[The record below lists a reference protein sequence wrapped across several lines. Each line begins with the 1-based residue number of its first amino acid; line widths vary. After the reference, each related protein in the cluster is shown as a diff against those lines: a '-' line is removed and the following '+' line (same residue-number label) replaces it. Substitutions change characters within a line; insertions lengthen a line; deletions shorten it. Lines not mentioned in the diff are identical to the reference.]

1 MIINVKTIKYFF
13 TLLAFSCLLFSC
25 ASKETT
31 EVIISEPTPLV
42 VEPESNVEI
51 TEPEVIVQPEEVL
64 EPVEEINPE
73 PISKEDQEYSRSVTD
88 LGIDVSK
95 ETFNE
100 DKSEILEIIEKLS
113 GIMKNKDYAA
123 WLNYLTPESKTFW
136 SNQQNLALVSQR
148 LPIKNYR
155 LKNLQDYFEK
165 VFIPSR
171 IGRVVD
177 EIRYVSTTKV
187 KAVQYTEEQDII
199 YYYFEKIDG
208 RWYLH
213 LDTST

>member
-1 MIINVKTIKYFF
+1 MILSVKTIKLF
-13 TLLAFSCLLFSC
+13 LAILMTCCILVSCISD
-25 ASKETT
+25 EVEE
-31 EVIISEPTPLV
+31 EVITENSGLEETEKI
-42 VEPESNVEI
+42 VEI
-51 TEPEVIVQPEEVL
+51 QESLEPIPEVVP
-64 EPVEEINPE
+64 EPV
-73 PISKEDQEYSRSVTD
+73 ISKEDQEYSRSVTD
-88 LGIDVSK
+88 LGIEVSK

-113 GIMKNKDYAA
+113 GIMKHKDYAA

-136 SNQQNLALVSQR
+136 SNQQNLAIVSQR

-208 RWYLH
+208 RWFLH
-213 LDTST
+213 LDTTT

>member
-1 MIINVKTIKYFF
+1 MMLIVKTLKIFLISIF
-13 TLLAFSCLLFSC
+13 CILAFSCVSDE
-25 ASKETT
+25 K
-31 EVIISEPTPLV
+31 SE
-42 VEPESNVEI
+42 EI
-51 TEPEVIVQPEEVL
+51 TEENVPVAEQIIVEQPVVEIPVEIVQEPLSQEDL
-64 EPVEEINPE
+64 EYN
-73 PISKEDQEYSRSVTD
+73 RSVTD
-88 LGIDVSK
+88 LGVEVSK
-95 ETFNE
+95 ETFTE
-100 DKSEILEIIEKLS
+100 DKAEILEIIQKLDL
-113 GIMKNKDYAA
+113 IMKHKDYAA
-123 WLNYLTPESKTFW
+123 WLNYLTPESKSFW

-187 KAVQYTEEQDII
+187 KAVQYTEQQDII

-208 RWYLH
+208 RWFLH
-213 LDTST
+213 LDTTT

>member
-1 MIINVKTIKYFF
+1 M
-13 TLLAFSCLLFSC
+13 SCCLLFSC
-25 ASKETT
+25 AST
-31 EVIISEPTPLV
+31 EVEQEVV
-42 VEPESNVEI
+42 VEEI
-51 TEPEVIVQPEEVL
+51 PVVVVPEVPVENPETEVVVQPEEIIP
-64 EPVEEINPE
+64 EPV
-73 PISKEDQEYSRSVTD
+73 ISKEDQEYSRSVTD
-88 LGIDVSK
+88 LGIEVSK

-113 GIMKNKDYAA
+113 GIMKHKDYAA

-136 SNQQNLALVSQR
+136 SNQQNLAIVSQR

-199 YYYFEKIDG
+199 YYYFEKIDEFHTK
-208 RWYLH
+208 LI
-213 LDTST
+213 

>member
-1 MIINVKTIKYFF
+1 MTC
-13 TLLAFSCLLFSC
+13 CLLFSC
-25 ASKETT
+25 AST
-31 EVIISEPTPLV
+31 EVEQEVVVEEIPVV
-42 VEPESNVEI
+42 VEPEVPAELPKSPEPI
-51 TEPEVIVQPEEVL
+51 PEVVP
-64 EPVEEINPE
+64 EPV
-73 PISKEDQEYSRSVTD
+73 ISKEDQEYSRSVTD
-88 LGIDVSK
+88 LGIEVSK
-95 ETFNE
+95 ETFNT

-113 GIMKNKDYAA
+113 GIMKHKDYAA

-136 SNQQNLALVSQR
+136 SNQQNLAIVSQR

-213 LDTST
+213 LDTTT

>member
-1 MIINVKTIKYFF
+1 M
-13 TLLAFSCLLFSC
+13 SCCLLFSC
-25 ASKETT
+25 AST
-31 EVIISEPTPLV
+31 EVEQEVV
-42 VEPESNVEI
+42 VEEI
-51 TEPEVIVQPEEVL
+51 PVVVVPEVPVENPENEVVVQPEEIIPEHVEPIP
-64 EPVEEINPE
+64 EPV
-73 PISKEDQEYSRSVTD
+73 SKEDQEYSRSVTD
-88 LGIDVSK
+88 LGIEVSK

-113 GIMKNKDYAA
+113 GIMKHKDYAA

-136 SNQQNLALVSQR
+136 SNQQNLAIVSQR

-177 EIRYVSTTKV
+177 DNVQFIKPDTTKV

>member
-1 MIINVKTIKYFF
+1 MILSVKTIKLF
-13 TLLAFSCLLFSC
+13 LSILMSCCLLFSC
-25 ASKETT
+25 AST
-31 EVIISEPTPLV
+31 EVEQEVVVEEIPVV
-42 VEPESNVEI
+42 VEPEVPVELPKSPEPI
-51 TEPEVIVQPEEVL
+51 PEVVP
-64 EPVEEINPE
+64 EPV
-73 PISKEDQEYSRSVTD
+73 ISKEDQEYSRSVTD
-88 LGIDVSK
+88 LGIEVSK

-113 GIMKNKDYAA
+113 GIMKHKDYAA

-136 SNQQNLALVSQR
+136 SNQQNLAIVSQR

-213 LDTST
+213 LDTTT

>member
-1 MIINVKTIKYFF
+1 MILSVKTIKLF
-13 TLLAFSCLLFSC
+13 LSILMSCCLLFSC
-25 ASKETT
+25 AST
-31 EVIISEPTPLV
+31 EVEQEVVVEEIPVV
-42 VEPESNVEI
+42 VEPEVPAELPKSPEPI
-51 TEPEVIVQPEEVL
+51 PEVVP
-64 EPVEEINPE
+64 EPV
-73 PISKEDQEYSRSVTD
+73 ISKEDQEYSRSVTD
-88 LGIDVSK
+88 LGIEVSK

-113 GIMKNKDYAA
+113 GIMKHKDYAA

-136 SNQQNLALVSQR
+136 SNQQNLAIVSQR

>member
-1 MIINVKTIKYFF
+1 MTC
-13 TLLAFSCLLFSC
+13 CLLFSC
-25 ASKETT
+25 ASTDVEQ
-31 EVIISEPTPLV
+31 EVVVEEIPVV
-42 VEPESNVEI
+42 VEPEVPAELPKSPEPIPEI
-51 TEPEVIVQPEEVL
+51 IP
-64 EPVEEINPE
+64 EPV
-73 PISKEDQEYSRSVTD
+73 ISKEDQEYSRSVTD
-88 LGIDVSK
+88 LGIEVSK

-113 GIMKNKDYAA
+113 GIMKHKDYAA

-136 SNQQNLALVSQR
+136 SNQQNLAIVSQR

-213 LDTST
+213 LDTTT

>member
-1 MIINVKTIKYFF
+1 MMLIVKTIKIFLISIF
-13 TLLAFSCLLFSC
+13 CILAFSCVSDE
-25 ASKETT
+25 K
-31 EVIISEPTPLV
+31 SE
-42 VEPESNVEI
+42 EI
-51 TEPEVIVQPEEVL
+51 TEENVPVAEQIIVEQPVVEIPVEIVQEPLSQEDL
-64 EPVEEINPE
+64 EYN
-73 PISKEDQEYSRSVTD
+73 RSVTD
-88 LGIDVSK
+88 LGVEVSK
-95 ETFNE
+95 ETFTE
-100 DKSEILEIIEKLS
+100 DKAEILEIIQKLDL
-113 GIMKNKDYAA
+113 IMKHKDYAA
-123 WLNYLTPESKTFW
+123 WLNYLTPESKSFW

-187 KAVQYTEEQDII
+187 KAVQYTEQQDII

-208 RWYLH
+208 RWFLH
-213 LDTST
+213 LDTTT

>member
-1 MIINVKTIKYFF
+1 MTC
-13 TLLAFSCLLFSC
+13 CLLFSC
-25 ASKETT
+25 AST
-31 EVIISEPTPLV
+31 EVEQEVVVEEIPVV
-42 VEPESNVEI
+42 VEPEVPAELPKSPEPI
-51 TEPEVIVQPEEVL
+51 PEVVP
-64 EPVEEINPE
+64 EPV
-73 PISKEDQEYSRSVTD
+73 ISKEDQEYSRSVTD
-88 LGIDVSK
+88 LGIEVSK

-113 GIMKNKDYAA
+113 GIMKHKDYAA

-136 SNQQNLALVSQR
+136 SNQQNLAIVSQR

-213 LDTST
+213 LDTTT

>member
-1 MIINVKTIKYFF
+1 MIINVKSFKNILAILLCF
-13 TLLAFSCLLFSC
+13 TLFSC
-25 ASKETT
+25 ASKEVTPVIIEVEPVT
-31 EVIISEPTPLV
+31 PVIEEVVIEEVIQENETP
-42 VEPESNVEI
+42 I
-51 TEPEVIVQPEEVL
+51 QEEV
-64 EPVEEINPE
+64 VPE
-73 PISKEDQEYSRSVTD
+73 PSKEDLEYSRSVTD
-88 LGIDVSK
+88 LGIEVSK
-95 ETFNE
+95 ETFSE
-100 DKSEILEIIEKLS
+100 DKSEILEIIEKLD
-113 GIMKNKDYAA
+113 GIMKTKNYTS

-208 RWYLH
+208 RWMLH
-213 LDTST
+213 LDTTT

>member
-1 MIINVKTIKYFF
+1 MTC
-13 TLLAFSCLLFSC
+13 CLLFSC
-25 ASKETT
+25 AST
-31 EVIISEPTPLV
+31 EVEQEVVVEEIPVI
-42 VEPESNVEI
+42 VEPEVPVGLPKSPEPI
-51 TEPEVIVQPEEVL
+51 PEVVP
-64 EPVEEINPE
+64 EPV
-73 PISKEDQEYSRSVTD
+73 ISKEDQEYSRSVTD
-88 LGIDVSK
+88 LGIEVSK

-113 GIMKNKDYAA
+113 GIMKHKDYAA

-136 SNQQNLALVSQR
+136 SNQQNLAIVSQR

-177 EIRYVSTTKV
+177 EIRYVSTIKV

-213 LDTST
+213 LDTTT

>member
-1 MIINVKTIKYFF
+1 MKIFRN
-13 TLLAFSCLLFSC
+13 LFLILCCFLVISC
-25 ASKETT
+25 ASDENEQLSDVIEPVPVVEVE
-31 EVIISEPTPLV
+31 EVIP
-42 VEPESNVEI
+42 
-51 TEPEVIVQPEEVL
+51 
-64 EPVEEINPE
+64 EPVIEEIPVVME
-73 PISKEDQEYSRSVTD
+73 QISKEDQEYSRSVTD
-88 LGIDVSK
+88 LGVDISK
-95 ETFNE
+95 ETFSE
-100 DKSEILEIIEKLS
+100 DKAEILQIIEKLS
-113 GIMKNKDYAA
+113 AIMKYKDYAS
-123 WLNYLTPESKTFW
+123 WLNYLTQESREFW
-136 SNQQNLALVSQR
+136 SNQQNLAIVSQR

-199 YYYFEKIDG
+199 YYYFEKIND

-213 LDTST
+213 LDTTT

>member
-1 MIINVKTIKYFF
+1 MIISVKTIKLFLSILM
-13 TLLAFSCLLFSC
+13 TCCLLFSC
-25 ASKETT
+25 ASTDVEQ
-31 EVIISEPTPLV
+31 EVVVEEIPVV
-42 VEPESNVEI
+42 VEPEVPAELPKSPEPI
-51 TEPEVIVQPEEVL
+51 PEVVP
-64 EPVEEINPE
+64 EPV
-73 PISKEDQEYSRSVTD
+73 ISKEDQEYSRSVTD
-88 LGIDVSK
+88 LGIEVSK

-113 GIMKNKDYAA
+113 GIMKHKDYAA

-136 SNQQNLALVSQR
+136 SNQQNLAIVSQR

-213 LDTST
+213 LDTTT

>member
-1 MIINVKTIKYFF
+1 MILSVKTIKLFLSILM
-13 TLLAFSCLLFSC
+13 TCCLLFSC
-25 ASKETT
+25 AST
-31 EVIISEPTPLV
+31 EVEQEVV
-42 VEPESNVEI
+42 VEEI
-51 TEPEVIVQPEEVL
+51 PVVVVPEVPVENPETEVVVQPEESIP
-64 EPVEEINPE
+64 EPV
-73 PISKEDQEYSRSVTD
+73 ISKEDQEYSRSVTD
-88 LGIDVSK
+88 LGIEVSK
-95 ETFNE
+95 ETFNT

-113 GIMKNKDYAA
+113 GIMKHKDYAA

-136 SNQQNLALVSQR
+136 SNQQNLAIVSQR

>member
-1 MIINVKTIKYFF
+1 MKAIKF
-13 TLLAFSCLLFSC
+13 LLPIFIFSLLLFSC
-25 ASKETT
+25 AST
-31 EVIISEPTPLV
+31 EVEQEVVVEEIPVI
-42 VEPESNVEI
+42 VEPEVPVENPE
-51 TEPEVIVQPEEVL
+51 TEVVVQPEEIIP
-64 EPVEEINPE
+64 EPVEPIPE
-73 PISKEDQEYSRSVTD
+73 PVSKEDQEYSRSVTD
-88 LGIDVSK
+88 LGIEVSK

-113 GIMKNKDYAA
+113 GIMKHKDYAA
-123 WLNYLTPESKTFW
+123 WLNYLTPESITFW
-136 SNQQNLALVSQR
+136 SNQQNLAIVSQR

>member
-1 MIINVKTIKYFF
+1 MILSVKTIKLFLSILM
-13 TLLAFSCLLFSC
+13 TCCLLFSC
-25 ASKETT
+25 AST
-31 EVIISEPTPLV
+31 EVEQEVVVEEIPVI
-42 VEPESNVEI
+42 VEPEVLVELPKSP
-51 TEPEVIVQPEEVL
+51 EPIPDVIP
-64 EPVEEINPE
+64 EPV
-73 PISKEDQEYSRSVTD
+73 ISKEDQEYSRSVTD
-88 LGIDVSK
+88 LGIEVSK

-113 GIMKNKDYAA
+113 GIMKHKDYAA
-123 WLNYLTPESKTFW
+123 WLNYLTPESKAFW
-136 SNQQNLALVSQR
+136 SNQQNLAIVSQR

>member
-1 MIINVKTIKYFF
+1 MMLIVKTLKIFLISIF
-13 TLLAFSCLLFSC
+13 CILAFSC
-25 ASKETT
+25 
-31 EVIISEPTPLV
+31 ISDEKS
-42 VEPESNVEI
+42 EEI
-51 TEPEVIVQPEEVL
+51 TEENVPVAEQIIVEQPVVEIPVEIVQ
-64 EPVEEINPE
+64 EPL
-73 PISKEDQEYSRSVTD
+73 SQEDLEYSRSVTD
-88 LGIDVSK
+88 LGVEVSK
-95 ETFNE
+95 ETFTE
-100 DKSEILEIIEKLS
+100 DKAEILEIIQKLDL
-113 GIMKNKDYAA
+113 IMKHKDYAA

-187 KAVQYTEEQDII
+187 KAVQYTEQQDII

-208 RWYLH
+208 RWFLH
-213 LDTST
+213 LDTTT

>member
-1 MIINVKTIKYFF
+1 MILSVKTIKLF
-13 TLLAFSCLLFSC
+13 LSILMSCCLLFSC
-25 ASKETT
+25 AST
-31 EVIISEPTPLV
+31 EVEQEVVVEEIPVI
-42 VEPESNVEI
+42 VEPEVLVELPKSP
-51 TEPEVIVQPEEVL
+51 EPIPDVIP
-64 EPVEEINPE
+64 EPV
-73 PISKEDQEYSRSVTD
+73 ISKEDQEYSRSVTD
-88 LGIDVSK
+88 LGIEVSK
-95 ETFNE
+95 ETFNT

-113 GIMKNKDYAA
+113 GIMKHKDYAA

-136 SNQQNLALVSQR
+136 SNQQNLAIVSQR

-213 LDTST
+213 LDTTT

>member
-1 MIINVKTIKYFF
+1 MILSVKTIKLF
-13 TLLAFSCLLFSC
+13 LSILMSCCLLFSC
-25 ASKETT
+25 AST
-31 EVIISEPTPLV
+31 EVEQEVVVEEIPVI
-42 VEPESNVEI
+42 VEPEVPVELPKS
-51 TEPEVIVQPEEVL
+51 TEPIPEVVP
-64 EPVEEINPE
+64 EPV
-73 PISKEDQEYSRSVTD
+73 ISKEDQEYSRSVTD
-88 LGIDVSK
+88 LGIEVSK

-113 GIMKNKDYAA
+113 GIMKHKDYAA

-136 SNQQNLALVSQR
+136 SNQQNLAIVSQR

-213 LDTST
+213 LDTTT

>member
-1 MIINVKTIKYFF
+1 MKTLKIFLISIF
-13 TLLAFSCLLFSC
+13 CILAFSCVSDE
-25 ASKETT
+25 K
-31 EVIISEPTPLV
+31 SE
-42 VEPESNVEI
+42 EI
-51 TEPEVIVQPEEVL
+51 TEENVPVAEQIIVEQPVVEIPVEIVQEPLSQEDL
-64 EPVEEINPE
+64 EYN
-73 PISKEDQEYSRSVTD
+73 RSVTD
-88 LGIDVSK
+88 LGVEVSK
-95 ETFNE
+95 ETFTE
-100 DKSEILEIIEKLS
+100 DKAEILEIIQKLDL
-113 GIMKNKDYAA
+113 IMKHKDYAA
-123 WLNYLTPESKTFW
+123 WLNYLTPESKSFW

-187 KAVQYTEEQDII
+187 KAVQYTEQQDII

-208 RWYLH
+208 RWFLH
-213 LDTST
+213 LDTTT

>member
-1 MIINVKTIKYFF
+1 MMIIVKTLKIFLISIF
-13 TLLAFSCLLFSC
+13 CILAFSCVSDE
-25 ASKETT
+25 K
-31 EVIISEPTPLV
+31 SE
-42 VEPESNVEI
+42 EI
-51 TEPEVIVQPEEVL
+51 TEENVPVAEQIIVEQPVVEIPVEIVQEPLSQEDL
-64 EPVEEINPE
+64 EYN
-73 PISKEDQEYSRSVTD
+73 RSVTD
-88 LGIDVSK
+88 LGVEVSK
-95 ETFNE
+95 ETFTE
-100 DKSEILEIIEKLS
+100 DKAEILEIIQKLDL
-113 GIMKNKDYAA
+113 IMKHKDYAA
-123 WLNYLTPESKTFW
+123 WLNYLTPESKSFW

-187 KAVQYTEEQDII
+187 KAVQYTEQQDII

-208 RWYLH
+208 RWFLH
-213 LDTST
+213 LDTTT

>member
-1 MIINVKTIKYFF
+1 MKNRNFFKIIFMALI
-13 TLLAFSCLLFSC
+13 LLASTNVSAMAGD
-25 ASKETT
+25 ASGGGGGGG
-31 EVIISEPTPLV
+31 P
-42 VEPESNVEI
+42 
-51 TEPEVIVQPEEVL
+51 QGGG
-64 EPVEEINPE
+64 
-73 PISKEDQEYSRSVTD
+73 DYGR
-88 LGIDVSK
+88 GID
-95 ETFNE
+95 
-100 DKSEILEIIEKLS
+100 SEWLKTVS
-113 GIMKNKDYAA
+113 GIRVTVVDKNGVMVSERSID
-123 WLNYLTPESKTFW
+123 YLTPESKSFW

-187 KAVQYTEEQDII
+187 KAVQYTEQQDII

-208 RWYLH
+208 RWFLH
-213 LDTST
+213 LDTTT

>member
-1 MIINVKTIKYFF
+1 MKTTKIYKLIYLILFCSLFF
-13 TLLAFSCLLFSC
+13 ACTSD
-25 ASKETT
+25 KETEPT
-31 EVIISEPTPLV
+31 SKVEQVVISEPEIKEAELPK
-42 VEPESNVEI
+42 PVEI
-51 TEPEVIVQPEEVL
+51 PPEDHEYNRSVSNL
-64 EPVEEINPE
+64 DGN
-73 PISKEDQEYSRSVTD
+73 ISKA
-88 LGIDVSK
+88 
-95 ETFNE
+95 TFEE
-100 DKSEILEIIEKLS
+100 DKAEILEIIEKLS
-113 GIMKNKDYAA
+113 AIMKHKDYAA
-123 WLNYLTPESKTFW
+123 WLNYLTPESITFW

-177 EIRYVSTTKV
+177 EIRYISTTKV

-208 RWYLH
+208 RWFLH
-213 LDTST
+213 LDTTT

>member
-1 MIINVKTIKYFF
+1 M
-13 TLLAFSCLLFSC
+13 SCCLLFSC
-25 ASKETT
+25 ASTDVEQ
-31 EVIISEPTPLV
+31 EVVVEEIPVV
-42 VEPESNVEI
+42 VEPEVPAELPKSPEPI
-51 TEPEVIVQPEEVL
+51 PEVVP
-64 EPVEEINPE
+64 EPV
-73 PISKEDQEYSRSVTD
+73 ISKEDQEYSRSVTD
-88 LGIDVSK
+88 LGIEVSK

-113 GIMKNKDYAA
+113 GIMKHKDYAA

-136 SNQQNLALVSQR
+136 SNQQNLAIVSQR

>member
-1 MIINVKTIKYFF
+1 MMLIVKTLKIFLISIF
-13 TLLAFSCLLFSC
+13 CILAFSCVSDE
-25 ASKETT
+25 K
-31 EVIISEPTPLV
+31 SE
-42 VEPESNVEI
+42 EI
-51 TEPEVIVQPEEVL
+51 TEENVPVAEQIIVEQPVVEI
-64 EPVEEINPE
+64 PVEIEQE
-73 PISKEDQEYSRSVTD
+73 LVSQEDLEYNRSVTD
-88 LGIDVSK
+88 LGVEVSK
-95 ETFNE
+95 ETFTE
-100 DKSEILEIIEKLS
+100 DKAEILEIIQKLDL
-113 GIMKNKDYAA
+113 IMKHKDYAA

-187 KAVQYTEEQDII
+187 KAVQYTEQQDII

-208 RWYLH
+208 RWFLH
-213 LDTST
+213 LDTTT

>member
-1 MIINVKTIKYFF
+1 MMLIVKTLKIFLISIF
-13 TLLAFSCLLFSC
+13 CILAFSCVSDE
-25 ASKETT
+25 K
-31 EVIISEPTPLV
+31 SE
-42 VEPESNVEI
+42 EI
-51 TEPEVIVQPEEVL
+51 TEEIVPVAEQIIVEQPVVEIPVEIVQELVSQEDL
-64 EPVEEINPE
+64 EYN
-73 PISKEDQEYSRSVTD
+73 RSVTD
-88 LGIDVSK
+88 LGVEVSK
-95 ETFNE
+95 ETFTE
-100 DKSEILEIIEKLS
+100 DKAEILEIIQKLDL
-113 GIMKNKDYAA
+113 IMKHKDYAA

-187 KAVQYTEEQDII
+187 KAVQYTEQQDII

-208 RWYLH
+208 RWFLH
-213 LDTST
+213 LDTTT

>member
-1 MIINVKTIKYFF
+1 MIISVKTFKLF
-13 TLLAFSCLLFSC
+13 LAILMTCCLLFSC
-25 ASKETT
+25 AST
-31 EVIISEPTPLV
+31 EVEQEVVVEEIPVI
-42 VEPESNVEI
+42 VEPEVPVENPE
-51 TEPEVIVQPEEVL
+51 TEVVVQPEEIIP
-64 EPVEEINPE
+64 EPV
-73 PISKEDQEYSRSVTD
+73 ISKEDQEYSRSVTD
-88 LGIDVSK
+88 LGIEVSK
-95 ETFNE
+95 ETFNT

-113 GIMKNKDYAA
+113 GIMKHKDYAA
-123 WLNYLTPESKTFW
+123 WLNYLTTESKTFW
-136 SNQQNLALVSQR
+136 SNQQNLAIVSQR

-213 LDTST
+213 LDTTT

>member
-1 MIINVKTIKYFF
+1 MTC
-13 TLLAFSCLLFSC
+13 CLLFSC
-25 ASKETT
+25 ASTDVEQ
-31 EVIISEPTPLV
+31 EVVVEEIPVV
-42 VEPESNVEI
+42 VEPEVPAELPKSPEPI
-51 TEPEVIVQPEEVL
+51 PEVVP
-64 EPVEEINPE
+64 EPV
-73 PISKEDQEYSRSVTD
+73 ISKEDQEYSRSVTD
-88 LGIDVSK
+88 LGIEVSK

-113 GIMKNKDYAA
+113 GIMKHKDYAA

-136 SNQQNLALVSQR
+136 SNQQNLAIVSQR

-213 LDTST
+213 LDTTT

>member
-1 MIINVKTIKYFF
+1 MIINVKSFKNILAILLCF
-13 TLLAFSCLLFSC
+13 TLFSC
-25 ASKETT
+25 ASKEVTPEIIEVEPVT
-31 EVIISEPTPLV
+31 PVIEEVVIEEVIQENETP
-42 VEPESNVEI
+42 I
-51 TEPEVIVQPEEVL
+51 QEEV
-64 EPVEEINPE
+64 VPE
-73 PISKEDQEYSRSVTD
+73 PSKEDLEYSRSVTD
-88 LGIDVSK
+88 LGIEVSK
-95 ETFNE
+95 ETFSE
-100 DKSEILEIIEKLS
+100 DKSEILEIIEKLD
-113 GIMKNKDYAA
+113 GIMKTKNYTS

-208 RWYLH
+208 RWMLH
-213 LDTST
+213 LDTTT

>member
-1 MIINVKTIKYFF
+1 MTCCILV
-13 TLLAFSCLLFSC
+13 SCVSD
-25 ASKETT
+25 EVEE
-31 EVIISEPTPLV
+31 EVITENSGLEETEKI
-42 VEPESNVEI
+42 VEI
-51 TEPEVIVQPEEVL
+51 QESPEPIPEVVP
-64 EPVEEINPE
+64 EPV
-73 PISKEDQEYSRSVTD
+73 ISKEDQEYSRSVTD
-88 LGIDVSK
+88 LGIEVSK
-95 ETFNE
+95 ETFNT

-113 GIMKNKDYAA
+113 GIMKHRDYAS

-136 SNQQNLALVSQR
+136 SNQQNLAIVSQR

-208 RWYLH
+208 RWFLH
-213 LDTST
+213 LDTTT